1 MSIHECKPNDDGS
14 FCRVCGLTLQERE
27 MEPVYSPREAMKKA
41 DEMILKLGF
50 TSIREL
56 GDAG

>member
-14 FCRVCGLTLQERE
+14 FCRVCGLTLGVRE
-27 MEPVYSPREAMKKA
+27 VEPVYSRKAALQKA
-41 DEMILKLGF
+41 DEMILRLGY
-50 TSIREL
+50 TRIREL